1 MESVSKQGRMLKNI
15 VGGLAL
21 LGLASGLNTSATAQP
36 QAGSAVQP
44 TPSAPTLLPPGAMAP
59 PAQAAAAPVALLVDL
74 GSGRALS
81 SRDAARPFLPASVT
95 KTMTAYVAFELM
107 AQGRLRPEQT
117 FTESAD
123 AYRHWHT
130 TGSRMFLEYG
140 KPVSVDTLLQGI
152 MTVSANDGC
161 VVLAEGAAGSVAN
174 WVALMNDTARR
185 LGMTQSHFGTPNGYM
200 DHGNTYVSARDLV
213 KLADAMI
220 TRYPALYHRYVGH
233 PGMTWNGIT
242 QRNHDP
248 TLGIVPG
255 ADGIKTG
262 YTGEAHYNFL
272 GSAERNG
279 RRLVMVL
286 AGVPR
291 PNERAKAARA
301 LLEWGFS
308 QWDSQPLLGPGER
321 AGTVDVAGG
330 EVSSLSLVAPRAYS
344 VSVPHGTR
352 PPVEM
357 RVITRGPVTAP
368 VARGAEIATLEVRVA
383 GEAPIRLPLVA
394 GNAVPEGGLLARL
407 RASLKSLWG

>member
-1 MESVSKQGRMLKNI
+1 MEVVLKRGLI
-15 VGGLAL
+15 LAL
-21 LGLASGLNTSATAQP
+21 LLSL
-36 QAGSAVQP
+36 
-44 TPSAPTLLPPGAMAP
+44 PGASTLAQSPPANVPSPVSQAQTAVTLAAP
-59 PAQAAAAPVALLVDL
+59 PQAAAAPVALLVDL
-74 GSGRALS
+74 GSGRILYA
-81 SRDAARPFLPASVT
+81 RDAERPFLPASVT

-107 AQGRLRPEQT
+107 AQGKLRPEQT
-117 FTESAD
+117 FTESAE
-123 AYRHWHT
+123 AYRRWHT

-174 WVALMNDTARR
+174 WVALMNDTAQH

-213 KLADAMI
+213 NLADAMI
-220 TRYPALYHRYVGH
+220 TRYPAYYHRYVGH

-301 LLEWGFS
+301 LMEWGFS
-308 QWDSQPLLGPGER
+308 QWDTQPLLAAGER
-321 AGTVDVAGG
+321 AGTVDVDGG
-330 EVSSLSLVAPRAYS
+330 EVASLSLVAPRAYYA
-344 VSVPHGTR
+344 SVPHGSR
-352 PPVEM
+352 RPVEM
-357 RVITRGPVTAP
+357 HVITHGPVTAP
-368 VARGAEIATLEVRVA
+368 VARGAELATLEVRVA

-394 GNAVPEGGLLARL
+394 GSAVPQGGFLARL

>member
-1 MESVSKQGRMLKNI
+1 MMPMKMMRRVLKR
-15 VGGLAL
+15 GLILAAL
-21 LGLASGLNTSATAQP
+21 LAGLGLLTELCAPAIAQPVASGAPQPASLASAMTSPPP
-36 QAGSAVQP
+36 QA
-44 TPSAPTLLPPGAMAP
+44 AP
-59 PAQAAAAPVALLVDL
+59 APVALLVDL
-74 GSGRALS
+74 GSGRTLYA
-81 SRDAARPFLPASVT
+81 RDAERPFLPASVT

-107 AQGRLRPEQT
+107 AKGRLHPEQT

-123 AYRHWHT
+123 AYRHWHN
-130 TGSRMFLEYG
+130 TGSQMFLAYG
-140 KPVSVDTLLQGI
+140 QPVSVDTLLQGI

-185 LGMTQSHFGTPNGYM
+185 LGMSQSHFGTPNGYM

-213 KLADAMI
+213 RLADAMI
-220 TRYPALYHRYVGH
+220 TRYPAYYHRYVGH
-233 PGMTWNGIT
+233 PGMTWNGIA

-301 LLEWGFS
+301 LMEWGFA
-308 QWDSQPLLGPGER
+308 QWDSQPLLAAGER
-321 AGTVDVAGG
+321 AGTVDVEGG
-330 EVSSLSLVAPRAYS
+330 EEPTLSLVAPRAYYA
-344 VSVPHGTR
+344 SVPHGTHL
-352 PPVEM
+352 PVEM
-357 RVITRGPVTAP
+357 RVITRGPVMAP

-394 GNAVPEGGLLARL
+394 GSAVPEGGMLARL
-407 RASLKSLWG
+407 RASLKSMWG

>member
-1 MESVSKQGRMLKNI
+1 MEAVLKRGLI
-15 VGGLAL
+15 LAL
-21 LGLASGLNTSATAQP
+21 LLSLPGASTLAQSPPANIPSTAP
-36 QAGSAVQP
+36 QAPTAV
-44 TPSAPTLLPPGAMAP
+44 ALAAP
-59 PAQAAAAPVALLVDL
+59 PQAAAAPVALLVDL
-74 GSGRALS
+74 GSGRILYA
-81 SRDAARPFLPASVT
+81 RDAERPFLPASVT

-107 AQGRLRPEQT
+107 AQGKLRPEQT
-117 FTESAD
+117 FTESAE
-123 AYRHWHT
+123 AYRRWHT

-174 WVALMNDTARR
+174 WVALMNDTAQR

-220 TRYPALYHRYVGH
+220 TRYPAYYHRYVGH

-308 QWDSQPLLGPGER
+308 QWDTQPLRAAGER
-321 AGTVDVAGG
+321 AGTVDVDGG
-330 EVSSLSLVAPRAYS
+330 EVPSLSLVAPRAYYA
-344 VSVPHGTR
+344 SVPRGSR
-352 PPVEM
+352 RPVEM
-357 RVITRGPVTAP
+357 HVITHGPVTAP
-368 VARGAEIATLEVRVA
+368 VARGAELATLEVRVA

-394 GNAVPEGGLLARL
+394 GDAVPQGGFLARL

>member
-1 MESVSKQGRMLKNI
+1 MLP
-15 VGGLAL
+15 
-21 LGLASGLNTSATAQP
+21 SGQP
-36 QAGSAVQP
+36 AN
-44 TPSAPTLLPPGAMAP
+44 AP
-59 PAQAAAAPVALLVDL
+59 PAEADAAPVALLVDL
-74 GSGRALS
+74 GSGRTLFA
-81 SRDAARPFLPASVT
+81 RDADRSFLPASVT
-95 KTMTAYVAFELM
+95 KTMTAYVAFEMM
-107 AQGRLRPEQT
+107 AQGRLHPEQT

-123 AYRHWHT
+123 AYRHWHN

-140 KPVSVDTLLQGI
+140 KAVSVDTLLQGI

-161 VVLAEGAAGSVAN
+161 VTLAEGAAGSVAN
-174 WVALMNDTARR
+174 WVALMNDAARR

-220 TRYPALYHRYVGH
+220 TRYPTYYHRYVGH

-248 TLGIVPG
+248 ILGLPG

-262 YTGEAHYNFL
+262 WTNEAHYNFL

-291 PNERAKAARA
+291 PNQRAKAARA
-301 LLEWGFS
+301 LLEWGFA
-308 QWDSQPLLGPGER
+308 QWDSEPLLAAGER

-330 EVSSLSLVAPRAYS
+330 DVPSLSLVAPRAYYA
-344 VSVPHGTR
+344 SVPHGSHI
-352 PPVEM
+352 PVEM
-357 RVITRGPVTAP
+357 RVLTHGPVTAP
-368 VARGAEIATLEVRVA
+368 IARGAEIATLEVRVA
-383 GEAPIRLPLVA
+383 GEAPIHLPLVA

-407 RASLKSLWG
+407 RAEFKSLWG

>member
-1 MESVSKQGRMLKNI
+1 MIRGLILALFLAGLGGEAAAQPVVR
-15 VGGLAL
+15 GGLVAAAST
-21 LGLASGLNTSATAQP
+21 LGT
-36 QAGSAVQP
+36 
-44 TPSAPTLLPPGAMAP
+44 LPPV
-59 PAQAAAAPVALLVDL
+59 QAEAAPVALLVDL
-74 GSGRALS
+74 GSGRILYA
-81 SRDAARPFLPASVT
+81 RDAERAFLPASVT

-123 AYRHWHT
+123 AYRHWHN
-130 TGSRMFLEYG
+130 TGSRMFLAYG
-140 KPVSVDTLLQGI
+140 QPVSVDTLLQGI

-161 VVLAEGAAGSVAN
+161 VVLAEGVAGSVAN

-185 LGMTQSHFGTPNGYM
+185 LGMSQSHFGTPNGYM

-213 KLADAMI
+213 RLADAMI
-220 TRYPALYHRYVGH
+220 TRYPAYYHRYVGH
-233 PGMTWNGIT
+233 AGMTWNGIT

-291 PNERAKAARA
+291 PNQRARAARA
-301 LLEWGFS
+301 LMEWGFA
-308 QWDSQPLLGPGER
+308 QWDSQPLLAAGER
-321 AGTVDVAGG
+321 AGTVDVTGG
-330 EVSSLSLVAPRAYS
+330 EESSLSLVAPRTYYA
-344 VSVPHGTR
+344 SVPHGSHA
-352 PPVEM
+352 PVEM
-357 RVITRGPVTAP
+357 RVVTHGPVMAP
-368 VARGAEIATLEVRVA
+368 VAKGAEIATLEVRVA
-383 GEAPIRLPLVA
+383 GETPIHLPLVA
-394 GNAVPEGGLLARL
+394 GKDVPQGGLMARL
-407 RASLKSLWG
+407 RATLKNLWG